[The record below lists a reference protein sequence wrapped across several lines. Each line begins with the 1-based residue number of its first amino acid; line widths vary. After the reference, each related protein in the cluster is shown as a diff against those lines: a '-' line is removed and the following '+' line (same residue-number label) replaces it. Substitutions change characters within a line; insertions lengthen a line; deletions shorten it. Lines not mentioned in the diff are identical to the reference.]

1 MLLSLAM
8 IFSEYIAAA
17 RSPPGWIRQYDD
29 LDMVSLGDIKPDII
43 SPDIRRQSAKPGPVN
58 FPTSE

>member
-1 MLLSLAM
+1 M
-8 IFSEYIAAA
+8 IFSDYIAAA

-29 LDMVSLGDIKPDII
+29 LDMVSLGDIKPDIV